1 MTEHE
6 EKYCKRFHEL
16 FAISEEPGGA
26 NKLIDIIIDLDA
38 QVESLSGNMAEQEN
52 RIKALEERNGDLIKM
67 LHEAQNDYY
76 DLRQKKIVC
85 PGEAARYYLEETRRL
100 KKMLKLM
107 DQREEHASV

>member
-1 MTEHE
+1 MTEQE
-6 EKYCKRFHEL
+6 QKYCKRFHEL
-16 FAISEEPGGA
+16 FAISEELGGE

-38 QVESLSGNMAEQEN
+38 QVESLSGIMAEQEN
-52 RIKALEERNGDLIKM
+52 RIKELEERNRDLIKL

-100 KKMLKLM
+100 KKLL
-107 DQREEHASV
+107 DQCERSYEV